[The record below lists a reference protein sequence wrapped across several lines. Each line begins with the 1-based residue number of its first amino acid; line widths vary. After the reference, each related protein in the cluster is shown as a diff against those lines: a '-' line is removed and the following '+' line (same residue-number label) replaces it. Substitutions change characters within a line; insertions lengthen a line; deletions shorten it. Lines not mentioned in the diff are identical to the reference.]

1 MKSLSILIKIKKL
14 NRENISTYSSF
25 TVSLNNIFSESDK
38 PKKNLLKD
46 KDKLLKYKIMFYN
59 NKFV

>member
-38 PKKNLLKD
+38 PKKKLLKD
-46 KDKLLKYKIMFYN
+46 KDKLLILRALLYYME
-59 NKFV
+59 

>member
-46 KDKLLKYKIMFYN
+46 KDKLLILRALLYYME
-59 NKFV
+59 